1 MKTENNNKKE
11 KKVVLKTKTF
21 AATTKSK
28 VLAKEAVDFAMKNY
42 PNLMERLKNS

>member
-1 MKTENNNKKE
+1 MKTENKN

-21 AATTKSK
+21 SSATTKSK

>member
-1 MKTENNNKKE
+1 MKTENKNQN

-28 VLAKEAVDFAMKNY
+28 AIAKQVYEEVMQKY
-42 PNLMERLKNS
+42 PNLMEKLKNS

>member
-1 MKTENNNKKE
+1 MKTENKN

-21 AATTKSK
+21 SATTKSK